1 MSTKS
6 NNTRI
11 LILCTGN
18 SCRSQMAEAFLKQID
33 PNLAVFSAGTEPAER
48 VNPWTIRVM
57 QEVGFDISGNKTKSV
72 VQFLEMDFDFVITVC
87 GGAKETCPVFFGKV
101 RQRLHLG
108 YDDPAAATGTDE
120 EILAVYRRVRDE
132 IQVGFRRF
140 YDDYIRNSQNNSV
153 NIINKNRS

>member
-1 MSTKS
+1 M
-6 NNTRI
+6 
-11 LILCTGN
+11 
-18 SCRSQMAEAFLKQID
+18 KQID